1 MTSEIQYL
9 QKYIEKHPKN
19 VKTKV
24 FLKELIDKRKKFL
37 AHLRRWDYRRFE
49 WLLERLNLIY
59 VSQPEYD
66 IVYFCI

>member
-9 QKYIEKHPKN
+9 QKYIKEHPKN

-37 AHLRRWDYRRFE
+37 AYLRKWDYRRFE

-59 VSQPEYD
+59 VPQPEYD